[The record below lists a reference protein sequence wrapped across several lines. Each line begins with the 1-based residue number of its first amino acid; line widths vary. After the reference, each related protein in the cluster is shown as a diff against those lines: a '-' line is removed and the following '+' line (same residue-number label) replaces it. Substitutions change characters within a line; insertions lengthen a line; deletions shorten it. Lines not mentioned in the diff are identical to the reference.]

1 MCIDVQGWA
10 LRPGQW
16 SEDFYRLV
24 RYFLICSPA
33 FDTTHMASSF
43 IDSLNIRRSTLAEQ
57 YLCEIE
63 KVLGAR
69 ISFYDDTKGVE
80 ESIQELGGE
89 PWIGNEDYLVCTRSE
104 KESLTNEVK
113 LVTDYDQN
121 ASSQLEKGAN
131 KTILRR
137 FFEVDAVYRH
147 MRNALAHG
155 CFRIVGEGDAARL
168 FFFNVNT
175 CGNLSAYGL
184 LSFQNLEGLYQLNCS
199 IAEREL

>member
-1 MCIDVQGWA
+1 MSINVQGWA
-10 LRPGQW
+10 LRPEQW
-16 SEDFYRLV
+16 SEDFYRIV
-24 RYFLICSPA
+24 RYFLVCSPA
-33 FDTTHMASSF
+33 FGTTHMASSF
-43 IDSLNIRRSTLAEQ
+43 IDGLNIRRSILAEQ
-57 YLCEIE
+57 YFCEIE

-69 ISFYDDTKGVE
+69 ISFCDDAEGVE
-80 ESIQELGGE
+80 ESIRGLNSD
-89 PWIGNEDYLVCTRSE
+89 PWIRETDYLICTRSE
-104 KESLTNEVK
+104 KESLTRKVK

-131 KTILRR
+131 RTILRR

-147 MRNALAHG
+147 MRNGLAHG

-175 CGNLSAYGL
+175 SGNLSAYGL